1 MAESQRS
8 AFAANLSQLAAAKSA
23 DDDGAGL
30 EAALGI
36 ARLLFFQLDRIADA
50 LEVIAQH
57 NPVTA
62 KSLSEMRFR

>member
-8 AFAANLSQLAAAKSA
+8 AFAADIEQLARAIETG
-23 DDDGAGL
+23 DD
-30 EAALGI
+30 ALSKETVKGI
-36 ARLLFFQLDRIADA
+36 GRLLFFQLDRIADA